1 MKLLAQINGPE
12 DLHELSDAELVELA
26 QEVRQHI
33 IDTVGE
39 IGGHFGANLGTCE
52 LAVALHSVLDSPR
65 DKILWDVGHQAYPH
79 KVLTGRRDQ
88 LATIRQYGGLA
99 PFCSISESPHDIM
112 GAGHA
117 STSIGYAVGI
127 KEGMRQ
133 LDPDNNAR
141 VVAVIGDG
149 AMTGGVAFEAIGQ
162 AGGLGTPIVVV
173 LNDNGMS
180 IAPNVGSLSRY
191 FNRVRLNPKL
201 WRARSDLE
209 GGLTR
214 LPIGIGAAFE
224 RLGPH
229 LKESIKAFWAPGLW
243 WEELDWAYMGVIDGH
258 DVPAL
263 REALREALA
272 AERPVVVH
280 IATVKGK
287 GFAPAE
293 EGGLEGME
301 KWHAAKPN
309 SIVNGSPARPK
320 AAANGST
327 GRKRIVPPQYT
338 QVFGEALVRECERD
352 ARVVGI
358 TAAMN
363 SGTGLSILQKALP
376 DRYFDVGIAEQQAV
390 LFAAGLALEGVKPV
404 AAIYSTFLQRAYDQI
419 VHDVCLQ
426 RLNVV
431 FAMDRAGLVGDDGPT
446 HHGAFDIAY
455 LRCLPNIVLMAPRD
469 EAMLVHMLRTA
480 LEYDDGPIALRYPR
494 GEGTGVE
501 MPRRRPGDPDRLRG
515 DPARAL
521 RAGGLRSP
529 RGSDRIRHGRRQGA
543 GGGGPARRAPD
554 RRDGRRRA
562 LCEAD
567 RRRPDG
573 PARGRA
579 RPARDRRGGRP
590 GRGLRLGRVGGP
602 QRGRSGPQDPAGGAA
617 GPLRGPRQARP
628 AARGGRLHRG
638 PHRRAGPRGDLR
650 PSARA
655 RERRLC
661 GHRRL
666 RAPAWA
672 TLNPKGH
679 GARATGTGRGT
690 APTTRSGRLA
700 ERNGPP
706 GSAGRFG
713 EEGSKEVQM
722 KRCNSGIDINMLA
735 AGAGQCDIGHRDQ
748 PRRPPERRTCILWL
762 PPSPPCWREPL
773 SRRAR
778 IRRRSLANTPG
789 NPGVFVP
796 RAICARV
803 ERDAQAT
810 A

>member
-1 MKLLAQINGPE
+1 MSLLEKIDGPE
-12 DLHELSDAELVELA
+12 DLQGLSEQELAQLA
-26 QEVRQHI
+26 QEVREHI

-52 LAVALHSVLDSPR
+52 LAVALHSVLESPK

-79 KVLTGRRDQ
+79 KVLTGRREQ
-88 LATIRQYGGLA
+88 LSTIRQYGGLA
-99 PFCSISESPHDIM
+99 PFCSMAESPHDIM

-127 KEGMRQ
+127 KEGMRH
-133 LDPDNNAR
+133 LDGAVDGK

-180 IAPNVGSLSRY
+180 IAPNVGALSRY

-201 WRARSDLE
+201 WHARSGVE

-258 DVPAL
+258 DVRAL
-263 REALREALA
+263 RAALREALA
-272 AERPVVVH
+272 AGRPVVVH

-301 KWHAAKPN
+301 QWHAAKPK
-309 SIVNGSPARPK
+309 SILNGSPTRPS
-320 AAANGST
+320 AAANRS
-327 GRKRIVPPQYT
+327 RKGQVSKPAPQYT

-352 ARVVGI
+352 ERVVGI

-363 SGTGLSILQKALP
+363 SGTGLSILQKAMP
-376 DRYFDVGIAEQQAV
+376 ERYFDVGIAEQQAL
-390 LFAAGLALEGVKPV
+390 LFASGLALEGVKPV

-431 FAMDRAGLVGDDGPT
+431 LAMDRAGLVGDDGPT

-480 LEYDDGPIALRYPR
+480 LEHDGPIALRYPR
-494 GEGTGVE
+494 GEGTGVTLPSE
-501 MPRRRPGDPDRLRG
+501 GKAIAIGTGEILCEGDSASAHGGAGEGVARVALIGYGSGVGKALAAAELLRG
-515 DPARAL
+515 QELAVTVVDARFAKPIDAGL
-521 RAGGLRSP
+521 MAQLAAEHDLLVTVEEGVLAGGFGSAVWETLNDAGLTPRILRVGLP
-529 RGSDRIRHGRRQGA
+529 DEYITHGKPALLHEQVGFTGERIAERVAAAISDRARTRTIQGSRGA
-543 GGGGPARRAPD
+543 GA
-554 RRDGRRRA
+554 
-562 LCEAD
+562 
-567 RRRPDG
+567 
-573 PARGRA
+573 
-579 RPARDRRGGRP
+579 
-590 GRGLRLGRVGGP
+590 
-602 QRGRSGPQDPAGGAA
+602 GPQDVGSGS
-617 GPLRGPRQARP
+617 RG
-628 AARGGRLHRG
+628 
-638 PHRRAGPRGDLR
+638 
-650 PSARA
+650 S
-655 RERRLC
+655 
-661 GHRRL
+661 
-666 RAPAWA
+666 
-672 TLNPKGH
+672 
-679 GARATGTGRGT
+679 
-690 APTTRSGRLA
+690 
-700 ERNGPP
+700 
-706 GSAGRFG
+706 GSA
-713 EEGSKEVQM
+713 
-722 KRCNSGIDINMLA
+722 II
-735 AGAGQCDIGHRDQ
+735 GA
-748 PRRPPERRTCILWL
+748 
-762 PPSPPCWREPL
+762 
-773 SRRAR
+773 
-778 IRRRSLANTPG
+778 
-789 NPGVFVP
+789 
-796 RAICARV
+796 
-803 ERDAQAT
+803 
-810 A
+810 